1 MCGKTSLLYRSE
13 PPTAVV
19 GLRVG
24 FSGTQR
30 PLDPGQ
36 PEDRVHGH
44 HDTRNGALC
53 GLAAVRSS
61 PFRVLTLR
69 SRTVRHNVPV
79 RLRSGRWECCSAASC
94 PDRTPR
100 SLLLSAALFD
110 ATCTAARFPSTCRR
124 VDARHRQGH
133 HCACYIERIRP
144 NLVSYRPASSI
155 PQGPHAGTCLPA
167 SNNGALPALISLLV
181 GCAED
186 ARSLHDAS
194 ECIAATASNAQTRR
208 CERSRCRN
216 SAVLYCMFRE
226 TAGRPVLQ
234 HSAVES

>member
-1 MCGKTSLLYRSE
+1 MVVKPHVLPGLTRSLTPRE
-13 PPTAVV
+13 PDAAAARAA
-19 GLRVG
+19 LR
-24 FSGTQR
+24 
-30 PLDPGQ
+30 
-36 PEDRVHGH
+36 RVS
-44 HDTRNGALC
+44 
-53 GLAAVRSS
+53 VRS
-61 PFRVLTLR
+61 
-69 SRTVRHNVPV
+69 
-79 RLRSGRWECCSAASC
+79 RSGRWECCSAASC

-110 ATCTAARFPSTCRR
+110 DCRRQPTAARFPSTCRR

-133 HCACYIERIRP
+133 HCACYIERIWP

-216 SAVLYCMFRE
+216 AAALYCMFRE